1 MTACNYDPLAS
12 VDNGSCDLPN
22 GCGDPLYLEY
32 DPLVTCSDP
41 LDCMT
46 IITGISTISNIEKDL
61 VKIRDI
67 LGRET
72 KATNQLLIVLFSYH
86 IFLLLVEF
94 HLK

>member
-32 DPLVTCSDP
+32 DPLVTCSNP
-41 LDCMT
+41 LACIT
-46 IITGISTISNIEKDL
+46 IIPTGISTISNIQKDL
-61 VKIRDI
+61 FKIRDI

-72 KATNQLLIVLFSYH
+72 KATNQLLFYIYNDGTVEKRIV
-86 IFLLLVEF
+86 IE
-94 HLK
+94 